1 MIMDLGKEQPLHYI
15 GVEMAEYPLRK
26 RFFPNKIEFSI
37 SRDGVKYTPVAID
50 MPRWREGR
58 KDFQIVTVGTTVSG
72 EARYIRINMELV
84 RSGAYLSEII
94 VN

>member
-1 MIMDLGKEQPLHYI
+1 
-15 GVEMAEYPLRK
+15 
-26 RFFPNKIEFSI
+26 
-37 SRDGVKYTPVAID
+37 